1 MDPEAFEGVGEA
13 GRSGEGRAGGTVKG
27 RLGCVG
33 VRSMSGVVG
42 VDGSD
47 MAARHTGSRFTTSHD
62 LASLFRVPVE
72 GCSVGAHVAALLS
85 VDLIPDSIPR
95 APQRQTLL

>member
-13 GRSGEGRAGGTVKG
+13 GRSGEGSVGGTVNG

-47 MAARHTGSRFTTSHD
+47 MAARHTGSRH
-62 LASLFRVPVE
+62 
-72 GCSVGAHVAALLS
+72 HV
-85 VDLIPDSIPR
+85 
-95 APQRQTLL
+95 T